1 MLKFRLIQIKNQR
14 NTFKKKKKKKY
25 IYIYQDW
32 VLLLNTTNRAELFH
46 FCISWRPCGSPQL
59 CRHWLNA
66 ITQKKCS
73 LHGSTSPRLMEHFSS
88 HGHTETRQAHVS
100 TVSTLDRLE
109 KPQRRRMSPGTG
121 AEGYYDHVAILH
133 FVVWRR
139 CAWTGWITQTHLPL
153 KKKKKKGQRRTNC
166 GGESPESTL
175 RFTVREQKCI
185 CCRRW
190 WYLWQSFLCG
200 GSSYVVL
207 MNASP

>member
-1 MLKFRLIQIKNQR
+1 M
-14 NTFKKKKKKKY
+14 
-25 IYIYQDW
+25 
-32 VLLLNTTNRAELFH
+32 LLLNTTNRAELFH

-175 RFTVREQKCI
+175 RFTVRGQKCI